1 MQHLPTLVNC
11 LEGRVNF
18 CQILKQ
24 EANVRADDSRIWGEK
39 KERIRITRLKNIKNK
54 NLTLKFPSSGLLRSH
69 VNPCYT
75 KATVNF

>member
-1 MQHLPTLVNC
+1 MSEQTIV
-11 LEGRVNF
+11 EYG
-18 CQILKQ
+18 
-24 EANVRADDSRIWGEK
+24 GEK